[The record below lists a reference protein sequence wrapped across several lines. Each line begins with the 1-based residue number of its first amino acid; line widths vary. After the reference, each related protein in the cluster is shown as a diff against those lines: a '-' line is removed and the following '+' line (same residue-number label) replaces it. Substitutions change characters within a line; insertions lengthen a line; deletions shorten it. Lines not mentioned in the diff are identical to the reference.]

1 MGKRKCRPN
10 DRYRVNA
17 SQQRE
22 RKKERIRNKVYNSL
36 ICWFDVSARTYRN
49 YTYIKRKE
57 DESICCVVIV
67 STKTNLTSFSFSL
80 NQANLLI

>member
-49 YTYIKRKE
+49 HTYIKKKRMKAFVA
-57 DESICCVVIV
+57 S
-67 STKTNLTSFSFSL
+67 
-80 NQANLLI
+80 